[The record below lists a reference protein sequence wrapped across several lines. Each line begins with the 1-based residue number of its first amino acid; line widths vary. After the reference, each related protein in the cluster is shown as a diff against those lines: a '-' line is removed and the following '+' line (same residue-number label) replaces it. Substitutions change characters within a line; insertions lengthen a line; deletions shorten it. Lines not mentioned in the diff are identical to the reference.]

1 MKKRVLSMMLVLVMI
16 LTASL
21 TTGVEIT
28 FATEYDGWQE
38 GLELLEGDTVVIDG
52 NSYAYGGD
60 ASGGLNMTSNAGPD
74 VNTIWTAGAGYVL
87 FHYAGEGDSR
97 VVTITLHDA
106 TIEKTGESTD
116 DALQLPSAYAV
127 KMLLEG
133 ENHITTN
140 GDGIDDR
147 DSVNGLFLEISGA
160 GSLDIKAS
168 GYGLSVRRPTVLKS
182 GTVLVEATGVYP
194 AIQLWSTSAT
204 SFTVEGGTL
213 VAKAADNFAFC
224 SYSGDLTITGGNV
237 TFANTAG
244 GDSIEMAGDE
254 GSKFTV
260 SDAKVDMT
268 GDIRIYNVEDVT
280 DMSRYADIADT
291 VTGTIF
297 ETSVMLIDGEN
308 KYAKYDADGT
318 LIKSGVVQY
327 DFNYEEGYNEDAT
340 LETEGYTV
348 EWIYDD
354 TDVKVGYKLTIGK
367 ALQATLILPENL
379 SGTIVVAEDV
389 EYQDFFQDLLF
400 VGMEGSSDEIEPIT
414 ITITGPGSIKT
425 DMDFGFFADVDLI
438 LQEIDITTTAGLSS
452 MGGGLKLKDVTYNFV
467 GEKRFTGLGSQGA
480 ALTIENS
487 EIYMENVEYGILVFG
502 EDAEIID
509 SEITIVCRE
518 DASSRGIF
526 VQSGELE
533 INKSVVSI
541 SKAKTGIDAAMS
553 EDHCQM
559 VIKDSDV
566 TVEAKDFAIHS
577 VNKIVIDNSNCNL
590 QVSRDDGMAI
600 MSYDGITIQNVLN
613 ADDVEVG
620 EFATG
625 YYTILANGNP
635 VKAVKIETLA
645 VSELVV
651 EKTKTEYKVGDTL
664 NLDDITVTA
673 KYNDGTSKAVT
684 TYTTNA
690 SALDMSVAGDKT
702 LTISYTEDGKT
713 VTKDITIVVAAKVVE
728 PPTTEP
734 PAVEGTGD
742 VSQNGYT
749 LLLMFAAAALV
760 AVCAKKRFA
769 K

>member
-1 MKKRVLSMMLVLVMI
+1 MMLVLAMI
-16 LTASL
+16 LTAAL

-60 ASGGLNMTSNAGPD
+60 ASGGLELESGAGPD
-74 VNTIWTAGAGYVL
+74 VNTIWTAGDGYIL
-87 FHYAGEGDSR
+87 FHYEGVGALC
-97 VVTITLHDA
+97 VVTITLHNA
-106 TIEKTGESTD
+106 TIEQTGGLES
-116 DALQLPSAYAV
+116 DALQLPIYYSV
-127 KMLLEG
+127 NMVLEG
-133 ENHITTN
+133 ENYITSSGN
-140 GDGIDDR
+140 GID
-147 DSVNGLFLEISGA
+147 NQYGANEMLFEISGE
-160 GSLDIKAS
+160 GSLDIKAEAN
-168 GYGLSVRRPTVLKS
+168 GLRVLRPTVLKS
-182 GTVLVEATGVYP
+182 GTVRIESTWGDS
-194 AIQLWSTSAT
+194 AIMSQNAT
-204 SFTVEGGTL
+204 STFTMEGGTL
-213 VAKAADNFAFC
+213 VAKTDGKYASAYQ
-224 SYSGDLTITGGNV
+224 SYHAGITIIGG
-237 TFANTAG
+237 TAIFENTAG
-244 GDSIEMAGDE
+244 GSAISFNAVE
-254 GSKFTV
+254 GGKLSV
-260 SDAKVDMT
+260 SDAKVDVT
-268 GDIRIYNVEDVT
+268 GDVNVQVAGEASGVT
-280 DMSRYADIADT
+280 DIGQYVDIADT
-291 VTGTIF
+291 ATGTIT
-297 ETSVMLIDGEN
+297 EVSVMTVDDSY
-308 KYAKYDADGT
+308 KYAVYDLEGT
-318 LIKSGVVQY
+318 LTKTGVLFY
-327 DFNYEEGYNEDAT
+327 DFNVEGAYDEEAT
-340 LETEGYTV
+340 LETDGYEM
-348 EWIYDD
+348 EWIYGDSS
-354 TDVKVGYKLTIGK
+354 VKTGYVLTIGK
-367 ALQATLILPENL
+367 ALQATLVLPENL
-379 SGTIVVAEDV
+379 SGTVVVTEDV
-389 EYQDFFQDLLF
+389 DYQGFWWDYLF
-400 VGMEGSSDEIEPIT
+400 EMSGNPVDESDSIT
-414 ITITGPGSIKT
+414 VTITGPGSIKT

-438 LQEIDITTTAGLSS
+438 LQQIDITTTAGLSS
-452 MGGGLKLKDVTYNFV
+452 MSGSLKLKDVTYNFV

-518 DASSRGIF
+518 DASSGGIF
-526 VQSGELE
+526 VQYGELE

-590 QVSRDDGMAI
+590 QVSGDDGMAI

-620 EFATG
+620 EIATG

-635 VKAVKIETLA
+635 VKAVEIEILA
-645 VSELVV
+645 VSDLVV

-664 NLDDITVTA
+664 NLDDITVTG

-684 TYTTNA
+684 GYTTNA
-690 SALDMSVAGDKT
+690 SELDMSVAGDKT

-713 VTKDITIVVAAKVVE
+713 VTKDITIVVAEKGI
-728 PPTTEP
+728 T
-734 PAVEGTGD
+734 GTGD

-749 LLLMFAAAALV
+749 LLLMFAAVALV

>member
-1 MKKRVLSMMLVLVMI
+1 MMLVLAMI
-16 LTASL
+16 LTAAL

-38 GLELLEGDTVVIDG
+38 ELELLEGDTVVIDG

-60 ASGGLNMTSNAGPD
+60 ASGGLELESGAGPD
-74 VNTIWTAGAGYVL
+74 VNTIWTAGDGYIL
-87 FHYAGEGDSR
+87 FHYEGVGALC
-97 VVTITLHDA
+97 VVTITLHNA
-106 TIEKTGESTD
+106 TIEQTGGLES
-116 DALQLPSAYAV
+116 DALQLPIYYSV
-127 KMLLEG
+127 NMVLEG
-133 ENHITTN
+133 ENYITSSGN
-140 GDGIDDR
+140 GID
-147 DSVNGLFLEISGA
+147 NQYGANEMLFEISGE
-160 GSLDIKAS
+160 GSLDIKAEAN
-168 GYGLSVRRPTVLKS
+168 GLRVLRPTVLKS
-182 GTVLVEATGVYP
+182 GTVRIESTWGDS
-194 AIQLWSTSAT
+194 AIMSQNAT
-204 SFTVEGGTL
+204 STFTMEGGTL
-213 VAKAADNFAFC
+213 VAKTDGKYASAYQ
-224 SYSGDLTITGGNV
+224 SYHAGITIMGG
-237 TFANTAG
+237 TAIFENTAG
-244 GDSIEMAGDE
+244 GSAISFNAVE
-254 GSKFTV
+254 GGKLSV
-260 SDAKVDMT
+260 SDAKVDVT
-268 GDIRIYNVEDVT
+268 GDVNVQVAGEASGVT
-280 DMSRYADIADT
+280 DIGQYVDIADT
-291 VTGTIF
+291 ATGTIT
-297 ETSVMLIDGEN
+297 EVSVMTVDDSY
-308 KYAKYDADGT
+308 KYAVYDLEGT
-318 LIKSGVVQY
+318 LTKTGVLFY
-327 DFNYEEGYNEDAT
+327 DFNVEGAYDEEAT
-340 LETEGYTV
+340 LETDGYEM
-348 EWIYDD
+348 EWIYGDSS
-354 TDVKVGYKLTIGK
+354 VKTGYVLTIGK
-367 ALQATLILPENL
+367 ALQATLVLPENL
-379 SGTIVVAEDV
+379 SGTVVVTEDV
-389 EYQDFFQDLLF
+389 DYQGFWWDYLF
-400 VGMEGSSDEIEPIT
+400 EMSGNPVDESDSIT
-414 ITITGPGSIKT
+414 VTITGPGSIKT

-438 LQEIDITTTAGLSS
+438 LQQIDITTTAGLSS
-452 MGGGLKLKDVTYNFV
+452 MSGSLKLKDVTYNFV

-518 DASSRGIF
+518 DASSGGIF
-526 VQSGELE
+526 VQYGELE

-590 QVSRDDGMAI
+590 QVSGDDGMAI

-620 EFATG
+620 EIATG

-635 VKAVKIETLA
+635 VKAVEIEILA
-645 VSELVV
+645 VSDLVV

-664 NLDDITVTA
+664 NLDDITVTG

-684 TYTTNA
+684 GYTTNA
-690 SALDMSVAGDKT
+690 SELDMSVAGDKT

-713 VTKDITIVVAAKVVE
+713 VTKDITIVVAEKGI
-728 PPTTEP
+728 T
-734 PAVEGTGD
+734 GTGD

-749 LLLMFAAAALV
+749 LLLMFAAVALV

>member
-1 MKKRVLSMMLVLVMI
+1 MKKRVLSMMLVLAMI
-16 LTASL
+16 LTAAL

-60 ASGGLNMTSNAGPD
+60 ASGGLELESGAGPD
-74 VNTIWTAGAGYVL
+74 VNTIWTAGDGYIL
-87 FHYAGEGDSR
+87 FHYEGVGALC
-97 VVTITLHDA
+97 VVTITLHNA
-106 TIEKTGESTD
+106 TIEQTGGLES
-116 DALQLPSAYAV
+116 DALQLPIYYSV
-127 KMLLEG
+127 NMVLEG
-133 ENHITTN
+133 ENYITSSGN
-140 GDGIDDR
+140 GID
-147 DSVNGLFLEISGA
+147 NQYGANEMLFEISGE
-160 GSLDIKAS
+160 GSLDIKAEAN
-168 GYGLSVRRPTVLKS
+168 GLRVLRPTVLKS
-182 GTVLVEATGVYP
+182 GTVRIESTWGDS
-194 AIQLWSTSAT
+194 AIMSQNAT
-204 SFTVEGGTL
+204 STFTMEGGTL
-213 VAKAADNFAFC
+213 VAKTDGKYASAYQ
-224 SYSGDLTITGGNV
+224 SYHAGITIIGG
-237 TFANTAG
+237 TAIFENTAG
-244 GDSIEMAGDE
+244 GSAISFNAVE
-254 GSKFTV
+254 GGKLSV
-260 SDAKVDMT
+260 SDAKVDVT
-268 GDIRIYNVEDVT
+268 GDVNVQVAGEASGVT
-280 DMSRYADIADT
+280 DIGQYVDIADT
-291 VTGTIF
+291 ATGTIT
-297 ETSVMLIDGEN
+297 EVSVMTVDDSY
-308 KYAKYDADGT
+308 KYAVYDLEGT
-318 LIKSGVVQY
+318 LTKTGVLFYNFNVEGAY
-327 DFNYEEGYNEDAT
+327 DEEAT
-340 LETEGYTV
+340 LETDGYEI
-348 EWIYDD
+348 EWIYGDSS
-354 TDVKVGYKLTIGK
+354 VKTGYVLTIGK
-367 ALQATLILPENL
+367 ALQATLVLPENL
-379 SGTIVVAEDV
+379 SGTVVVTEDV
-389 EYQDFFQDLLF
+389 DYQGFWWDYLF
-400 VGMEGSSDEIEPIT
+400 EMSGNPVDESDSIT
-414 ITITGPGSIKT
+414 VTITGPGSIKT
-425 DMDFGFFADVDLI
+425 DMDFGFFADADLI

-452 MGGGLKLKDVTYNFV
+452 MSGSLKLKDVTYNFV
-467 GEKRFTGLGSQGA
+467 GEKRSTGLGSQGA

-518 DASSRGIF
+518 DASSGGIF
-526 VQSGELE
+526 VQYGELE

-590 QVSRDDGMAI
+590 QVSGDDGMAI

-620 EFATG
+620 EIATG

-635 VKAVKIETLA
+635 VKAVEIEILE
-645 VSELVV
+645 VSDLVV

-684 TYTTNA
+684 GYTTNA

-713 VTKDITIVVAAKVVE
+713 VTKDITIVVAAKGI
-728 PPTTEP
+728 T
-734 PAVEGTGD
+734 GTGD

-749 LLLMFAAAALV
+749 LLLMFAAVALV

>member
-1 MKKRVLSMMLVLVMI
+1 MMLVLAMI
-16 LTASL
+16 LTAAL

-60 ASGGLNMTSNAGPD
+60 ASGGLELESGAGPD
-74 VNTIWTAGAGYVL
+74 VNTIWTAGDGYIL
-87 FHYAGEGDSR
+87 FHYEGVGALC
-97 VVTITLHDA
+97 VVTITLHNA
-106 TIEKTGESTD
+106 TIEQTGGLES
-116 DALQLPSAYAV
+116 DALQLPIYYSV
-127 KMLLEG
+127 NMVLEG
-133 ENHITTN
+133 ENYITSSGN
-140 GDGIDDR
+140 GID
-147 DSVNGLFLEISGA
+147 NQYGANEMLFEISGE
-160 GSLDIKAS
+160 GSLDIKAEAN
-168 GYGLSVRRPTVLKS
+168 GLRVLRPTVLKS
-182 GTVLVEATGVYP
+182 GTVRIESTWGDS
-194 AIQLWSTSAT
+194 AIMSQNAT
-204 SFTVEGGTL
+204 STFTMEGGTL
-213 VAKAADNFAFC
+213 VAKTDGKYASAYQ
-224 SYSGDLTITGGNV
+224 SYHAGITIIGG
-237 TFANTAG
+237 TAIFENTAG
-244 GDSIEMAGDE
+244 GSAISFNAVE
-254 GSKFTV
+254 GGKLSV
-260 SDAKVDMT
+260 SDAKVDVT
-268 GDIRIYNVEDVT
+268 GDVNVQVAGEASGVT
-280 DMSRYADIADT
+280 DIGQYVDIADT
-291 VTGTIF
+291 ATGTIT
-297 ETSVMLIDGEN
+297 EVSVMTVDDSY
-308 KYAKYDADGT
+308 KYAVYDLEGT
-318 LIKSGVVQY
+318 LTKTGVLFY
-327 DFNYEEGYNEDAT
+327 DFNVEGAYDEEAT
-340 LETEGYTV
+340 LETDGYEM
-348 EWIYDD
+348 EWIYGDSS
-354 TDVKVGYKLTIGK
+354 VKTGYVLTIGK
-367 ALQATLILPENL
+367 ALQATLVLPENL
-379 SGTIVVAEDV
+379 SGTVVVTEDV
-389 EYQDFFQDLLF
+389 DYQGFWLDYLF
-400 VGMEGSSDEIEPIT
+400 EMYGNPVDESDSIT
-414 ITITGPGSIKT
+414 VTITGPGSIKT

-438 LQEIDITTTAGLSS
+438 LQQIDITTTAGLSS
-452 MGGGLKLKDVTYNFV
+452 MSGSLKLKDVTYNFV

-518 DASSRGIF
+518 DASSGGIF
-526 VQSGELE
+526 VQYGELE

-590 QVSRDDGMAI
+590 QVSGDDGMAI

-620 EFATG
+620 EIATG

-635 VKAVKIETLA
+635 VKAVEIEILA
-645 VSELVV
+645 VSDLVV

-664 NLDDITVTA
+664 NLDDITVTG

-684 TYTTNA
+684 GYTTNA
-690 SALDMSVAGDKT
+690 SELDMSVAGDKT

-713 VTKDITIVVAAKVVE
+713 VTKDITIVVAEKGI
-728 PPTTEP
+728 T
-734 PAVEGTGD
+734 GTGD

-749 LLLMFAAAALV
+749 LLLMFAAVALV

>member
-1 MKKRVLSMMLVLVMI
+1 MKKRVLSMMLVLAMI
-16 LTASL
+16 LTAAL

-60 ASGGLNMTSNAGPD
+60 ASGGLELESGAGPD
-74 VNTIWTAGAGYVL
+74 VNTIWTAGDGYIL
-87 FHYAGEGDSR
+87 FHYEGVGALC
-97 VVTITLHDA
+97 VVTITLHNA
-106 TIEKTGESTD
+106 TIEQTGGLES
-116 DALQLPSAYAV
+116 DALQLPIYYSV
-127 KMLLEG
+127 NMVLEG
-133 ENHITTN
+133 ENYITSSGN
-140 GDGIDDR
+140 GID
-147 DSVNGLFLEISGA
+147 NQYGANEMLFEISGE
-160 GSLDIKAS
+160 GSLDIKAEAN
-168 GYGLSVRRPTVLKS
+168 GLRVLRPTVLKS
-182 GTVLVEATGVYP
+182 GTVRIESTWGDS
-194 AIQLWSTSAT
+194 AIMSQNAT
-204 SFTVEGGTL
+204 STFTMEGGTL
-213 VAKAADNFAFC
+213 VAKTDGKYASAYQ
-224 SYSGDLTITGGNV
+224 SYHAGITIIGG
-237 TFANTAG
+237 TAIFENTAG
-244 GDSIEMAGDE
+244 GSAISFNAVE
-254 GSKFTV
+254 GGKLSV
-260 SDAKVDMT
+260 SDAKVDVT
-268 GDIRIYNVEDVT
+268 GDVNVQVAGEASGVT
-280 DMSRYADIADT
+280 DIGQYVDIADT
-291 VTGTIF
+291 ATGTIT
-297 ETSVMLIDGEN
+297 EVSVMTVDDSY
-308 KYAKYDADGT
+308 KYAVYDLEGT
-318 LIKSGVVQY
+318 LTKTGVLFY
-327 DFNYEEGYNEDAT
+327 DFNVEGAYDEEAT
-340 LETEGYTV
+340 LETDGYEI
-348 EWIYDD
+348 EWIYGDSS
-354 TDVKVGYKLTIGK
+354 VKTGYVLTIGK
-367 ALQATLILPENL
+367 ALQATLVLPENL
-379 SGTIVVAEDV
+379 SGTVVVTEDV
-389 EYQDFFQDLLF
+389 DYQGFWLDYLF
-400 VGMEGSSDEIEPIT
+400 EMYGNPVDESDSIT
-414 ITITGPGSIKT
+414 VTITGPGSIKT
-425 DMDFGFFADVDLI
+425 DMDFGFFVDVDLI
-438 LQEIDITTTAGLSS
+438 LQQIDITTTAGLSS
-452 MGGGLKLKDVTYNFV
+452 MSGSLKLKDVTYNFV

-518 DASSRGIF
+518 DASSGGIF
-526 VQSGELE
+526 VQYGELE

-590 QVSRDDGMAI
+590 QVSGDDGMAI

-620 EFATG
+620 EIATG

-635 VKAVKIETLA
+635 VKAVEIEILA
-645 VSELVV
+645 VSDLVV

-684 TYTTNA
+684 GYTTNA
-690 SALDMSVAGDKT
+690 SELDMSVAGDKT

-713 VTKDITIVVAAKVVE
+713 VTKDITIVVAAKGI
-728 PPTTEP
+728 T
-734 PAVEGTGD
+734 GTGD

-749 LLLMFAAAALV
+749 LLLMFAAVALV
-760 AVCAKKRFA
+760 TVCAKKRFA

>member
-1 MKKRVLSMMLVLVMI
+1 MKKRVLSMMLVLAMI
-16 LTASL
+16 LTAAL

-38 GLELLEGDTVVIDG
+38 ELELLEGDTVVIDG

-60 ASGGLNMTSNAGPD
+60 ASGGLELESGAGPD
-74 VNTIWTAGAGYVL
+74 VNTIWTAGDGYIL
-87 FHYAGEGDSR
+87 FHYEGVGALC
-97 VVTITLHDA
+97 VVTITLHNA
-106 TIEKTGESTD
+106 TIEQTGGLES
-116 DALQLPSAYAV
+116 DALQLPIYYSV
-127 KMLLEG
+127 NMVLEG
-133 ENHITTN
+133 ENYITSSGN
-140 GDGIDDR
+140 GID
-147 DSVNGLFLEISGA
+147 NQYGANEMLFEISGE
-160 GSLDIKAS
+160 GSLDIKAEAN
-168 GYGLSVRRPTVLKS
+168 GLRVLRPTVLKS
-182 GTVLVEATGVYP
+182 GTVRIESTWGDS
-194 AIQLWSTSAT
+194 AIMSQNAT
-204 SFTVEGGTL
+204 STFTMEGGTL
-213 VAKAADNFAFC
+213 VAKTDGKYASAYQ
-224 SYSGDLTITGGNV
+224 SYHAGITIIGG
-237 TFANTAG
+237 TAIFENTAG
-244 GDSIEMAGDE
+244 GSAISFNAVE
-254 GSKFTV
+254 GGKLSV
-260 SDAKVDMT
+260 SDAKVDVT
-268 GDIRIYNVEDVT
+268 GDVNVQVAGEASGVT
-280 DMSRYADIADT
+280 DIGQYVDIADT
-291 VTGTIF
+291 ATGTIT
-297 ETSVMLIDGEN
+297 EVSVMTVDDSY
-308 KYAKYDADGT
+308 KYAVYDLEGT
-318 LIKSGVVQY
+318 LTKTGVLFY
-327 DFNYEEGYNEDAT
+327 DFNVEGAYDEEAT
-340 LETEGYTV
+340 LETDGYEM
-348 EWIYDD
+348 EWIYGDSS
-354 TDVKVGYKLTIGK
+354 VKTGYVLTIGK
-367 ALQATLILPENL
+367 ALQATLVLPENL
-379 SGTIVVAEDV
+379 SGTVVVTEDV
-389 EYQDFFQDLLF
+389 DYQGFWLDYLF
-400 VGMEGSSDEIEPIT
+400 EMYGNPVDESDSIT
-414 ITITGPGSIKT
+414 VTITGPGSIKT

-438 LQEIDITTTAGLSS
+438 LQQIDITTTAGLSS
-452 MGGGLKLKDVTYNFV
+452 MSGSLKLKDVTYNFV

-518 DASSRGIF
+518 DASSGGIF
-526 VQSGELE
+526 VQYGELE

-590 QVSRDDGMAI
+590 QVSGDDGMAI

-620 EFATG
+620 EIATG

-635 VKAVKIETLA
+635 VKAVEIEILA
-645 VSELVV
+645 VSDLVV

-664 NLDDITVTA
+664 NLDDITVTG

-684 TYTTNA
+684 GYTTNA
-690 SALDMSVAGDKT
+690 SELDMSVAGDKT

-713 VTKDITIVVAAKVVE
+713 VTKDITIVVAEKGI
-728 PPTTEP
+728 T
-734 PAVEGTGD
+734 GTGD

-749 LLLMFAAAALV
+749 LLLMFAAVALV